1 MPATEFWFGPDEEFF
16 AAIEDYALV
25 GKTATWVREELQE
38 KEDILDD
45 KFGYDSDCYDDE
57 ERVRERKLT
66 FKDVIWGWVP
76 FGHNFSMLR
85 DMQLLYG
92 DVDHKNPAHKDL
104 NIRIAKEGLFEEE
117 SEKSKEARKKL
128 ISHITNISGENH
140 GKNLDVDEHL
150 GYRTE
155 IRENQEVETFMSRD
169 GISPKI
175 VDYIIGLE
183 EEGDREAILSVLSNQ
198 HLRKTQRQLL
208 LLVDVVTSGP
218 VTATGRT
225 GWAIAY
231 NFHEKRVIIKP
242 CVFDKAHHPLAEKWD
257 VELPNDRM
265 CFSGHPSAL
274 VDKLLQLHA
283 DIKGNEHEKD
293 PLKYGFRMLV
303 YHAVGSWLVRH
314 WKSLGGMPEKHGNA
328 ALTDEKLS
336 QSKEALTAIIEAA
349 GCIDFPEAREETRPR
364 RPSERFLFLQNDLED
379 CEEGYR
385 EEALRAKASGK
396 EDLATRMAELYSS
409 VLEQL
414 HAFNNM
420 TLEDHS

>member
-1 MPATEFWFGPDEEFF
+1 MPATEFWFASDEEFF
-16 AAIEDYALV
+16 TAIEDYALV
-25 GKTATWVREELQE
+25 GRTVTWVREELQE

-45 KFGYDSDCYDDE
+45 EFGYDSACYDHE
-57 ERVRERKLT
+57 GRLRERKLT
-66 FKDVIWGWVP
+66 FEDLILGWVP
-76 FGHNFSMLR
+76 FGQNFSMLR
-85 DMQLLYG
+85 DRQLLYG
-92 DVDHKNPAHKDL
+92 DVDYKDPAHKDV

-128 ISHITNISGENH
+128 ISHVTSISGETH
-140 GKNLDVDEHL
+140 GKHLDVDEDL
-150 GYRTE
+150 VYRTVT
-155 IRENQEVETFMSRD
+155 RENREAEIFMNRD
-169 GISPKI
+169 GISPTI

-183 EEGDREAILSVLSNQ
+183 EEGDRETILSVLSNQ
-198 HLRKTQRQLL
+198 HLRKTQRPLL
-208 LLVDVVTSGP
+208 LLVDMVTPGP

-242 CVFDKAHHPLAEKWD
+242 CVFDKGHHPLAEKWD
-257 VELPNDRM
+257 IELPNDGI

-283 DIKGNEHEKD
+283 DIKGKEDEKD
-293 PLKYGFRMLV
+293 PLKYGFHMLV

-314 WKSLGGMPEKHGNA
+314 WKSLAGMAEKHGNG
-328 ALTDEKLS
+328 ALTDEKLR

-349 GCIDFPEAREETRPR
+349 GCIEFPEVKEDPKPR

-385 EEALRAKASGK
+385 EEALGAKASGK
-396 EDLATRMAELYSS
+396 EDLAKRMAELYSS
-409 VLEQL
+409 VLGQL
-414 HAFNNM
+414 YAFNNM
-420 TLEDHS
+420 TLDD